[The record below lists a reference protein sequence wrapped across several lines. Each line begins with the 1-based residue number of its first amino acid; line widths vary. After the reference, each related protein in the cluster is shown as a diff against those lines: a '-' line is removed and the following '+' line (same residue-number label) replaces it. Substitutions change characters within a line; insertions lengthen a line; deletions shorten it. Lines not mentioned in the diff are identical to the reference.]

1 MELKDKLQL
10 KPDEK
15 LVEVSHR
22 MKGSMQ
28 EMDIYKYEIINSS
41 GDVVGYVDYTDH
53 TSIRGF
59 SRTQTA
65 TQYDVNY
72 KKIVDID
79 W

>member
-1 MELKDKLQL
+1 MELKDKLKL
-10 KPDEK
+10 TPNEK

-28 EMDIYKYEIINSS
+28 ETDIYKYEIINSN
-41 GDVVGYVDYTDH
+41 GDVVGYVEYTDH

-59 SRTQTA
+59 NRTQSA
-65 TQYDVNY
+65 TQYDVNH
-72 KKIVDID
+72 KLIVDVN